1 MEKIEN
7 ILYSLAPLIII
18 IFLSWLFSYMGSR
31 ARRQAAS
38 APKES
43 ESQSGD
49 RIMEMLMGKQVDEM
63 PSDRRDEVAGPRPA
77 PSTSMGGWNNQ
88 RLPSGPEPTPKPI
101 KPRWWG
107 A

>member
-18 IFLSWLFSYMGSR
+18 IFLSWLFSHMGSR
-31 ARRQAAS
+31 SRRKAAS
-38 APKES
+38 APKET

-49 RIMEMLMGKQVDEM
+49 RIMEMLMGKKVDEM
-63 PSDRRDEVAGPRPA
+63 PSEQRDEVTSPWPA
-77 PSTSMGGWNNQ
+77 PGTSMGGWNNQ